1 MPLEFGVFDHLDTGD
16 FPLGTLY
23 ANRLRLVE
31 AYEVAGFYAYH
42 LAEHHAT
49 TLGMAPSPG
58 IFLSAVAQRTSR
70 LRLGPMVY
78 VLPLHDPLRL
88 IEEICML
95 DQLSGGRLE
104 LGMGRGFS
112 PFELAYFGVGH
123 LESRGMYA
131 EAREI
136 ILSGLAGKRL
146 NFAGRYYHYIDVPMV
161 LEPVQKP
168 HPPLWYGLASGDGA
182 AWAARDRI
190 NVVVNGAAH
199 YVKPLLERYRNEHAK
214 AHGDAALPMMAL
226 ARHIYV
232 AATEDAAH
240 ATGKVAY
247 ERWYRA
253 NAELWRAFG
262 TEAFYFP
269 SSYEEALK
277 LGTLIVGTPDQVIAR
292 LESDLRAAGANYLMG
307 RFTFGNMPLDRALE
321 NVSLFAREVVP
332 ALQALLTS
340 G

>member
-1 MPLEFGVFDHLDTGD
+1 MAIEFGIFDHLDIGD
-16 FPLGTLY
+16 FPLGALY

-31 AYEVAGFYAYH
+31 AYDAAGFYAYH

-49 TLGMAPSPG
+49 TLGMAPAPG
-58 IFLSAVAQRTSR
+58 IFLSAVAQRTKR
-70 LRLGPMVY
+70 LRFGPMVY
-78 VLPLHDPLRL
+78 VLPLYQPLRL

-104 LGMGRGFS
+104 LGIGRGFS

-123 LESRGMYA
+123 LESRGMFA

-136 ILSGLAGKRL
+136 VLSGLANKRL
-146 NFAGRYYHYIDVPMV
+146 NFAGRYYHFIDVPMV

-168 HPPLWYGLASGDGA
+168 HPPLWYGLASGEGA
-182 AWAARDRI
+182 VWAAREHV
-190 NVVVNGAAH
+190 NVVVNGAAG
-199 YVKPLLERYRNEHAK
+199 YVKPLLERYRAEYRQ
-214 AHGDAALPMMAL
+214 AHGENAKLPMMAL

-232 AATEDAAH
+232 AASEAA
-240 ATGKVAY
+240 ARETGKIAY

-269 SSYEEALK
+269 SSFEEAMR
-277 LGTLIVGTPDQVIAR
+277 LGTLIVGSPTQVAAR
-292 LESDLRAAGANYLMG
+292 LESDLAAAGANYLMG
-307 RFTFGNMPLDRALE
+307 RFVFGNLPLERALE
-321 NVSLFAREVVP
+321 NIALFSGEVAP
-332 ALQALLTS
+332 ALRARFA
-340 G
+340 